1 MKKVLLAVGLVL
13 LLLVA
18 LVVLLPFIV
27 DLNSYQAKYRPI
39 IEEAINRK
47 IELKDTR
54 LTIIPR
60 FGVRVAGFTVMDDPA
75 FSTGPFASLT
85 SLDVGVKLWPLLSK
99 RIEVEEVTLRDPVIT
114 VIKNAQGVLN
124 TATIGKKG
132 APKAEAPAPAK
143 GPTPPPAAEGPLHI
157 LTLLAVDRVAITGGQ
172 LTYRDQSAAK
182 PTEYVLQKLE
192 FLLKSVRLGETARV
206 HAATTVQP
214 YNLPVKVDG
223 TFGPLTES
231 LDLKTIDLMI
241 GLGDI
246 ALAVKGSDVGGDLKL
261 AVTSPTINTADLPVA
276 LPLKKPI
283 EAKDLKV
290 AVAVKGP
297 QARLQNLSLNLFGGQ
312 LAAQGGL
319 TTGSAA
325 PPFDGKVAIQ
335 GIQLG
340 PLMEA
345 VGTDKVSIS
354 GTAAVNLTVR
364 GAGFSM
370 PDLTNALEGPG
381 RLQIKDGK
389 IEGINLLKEAF
400 ALLKAVGVKQDT
412 ANATVFSTIESD
424 LKIKRGII
432 TVERLL
438 MDSHDFQATANGT
451 VGFDQTLNLKA
462 NLNLS
467 EALSKSIVGSS
478 PVARFAAKGGRMTVP
493 LLITGTAQAPSYAL
507 DTKAMGTRVQEQV
520 KEQAKEKLG
529 EILKGKG
536 APPGGL
542 EKGEDSLKKLFGQ

>member
-1 MKKVLLAVGLVL
+1 MKKVLLAVGLLL

-18 LVVLLPFIV
+18 LVLLLPFVV
-27 DLNSYQAKYRPI
+27 DLNAYQAQYLPV
-39 IEEAINRK
+39 IEEALNRK
-47 IELKDTR
+47 IELKDIR

-60 FGVRVAGFTVMDDPA
+60 IGVRVAGFTVMDDPA

-124 TATIGKKG
+124 TSTIGKKG
-132 APKAEAPAPAK
+132 APKAEAPAKA
-143 GPTPPPAAEGPLHI
+143 PTPPPAAEGPLHI
-157 LTLLAVDRVAITGGQ
+157 LTLLAVDRVAVSGGQ

-223 TFGPLTES
+223 TLGPLTES

-241 GLGDI
+241 GLGNI

-283 EAKDLKV
+283 EAKDLKIT
-290 AVAVKGP
+290 AEVKGS
-297 QARLQNLSLNLFGGQ
+297 QARLQNLSLSLFGGQ

-319 TTGSAA
+319 TTGPAA

-345 VGTDKVSIS
+345 VGTDKVSVS
-354 GTAAVNLTVR
+354 GTAALNLSVR

-370 PDLTNALEGPG
+370 PDLTRALEGPG

-389 IEGINLLKEAF
+389 IEGINLLKEAV

-412 ANATVFSTIESD
+412 ANATLFSTIESD

-467 EALSKSIVGSS
+467 EALTKSIAGVS

-507 DTKAMGTRVQEQV
+507 DTKAIGTRVQEQV

-529 EILKGKG
+529 EVLKGKG

-542 EKGEDSLKKLFGQ
+542 EKGEDALKKLFGQ

>member
-1 MKKVLLAVGLVL
+1 MKKVLLAVGLLL

-27 DLNSYQAKYRPI
+27 DLNSYQAQYRPV
-39 IEEAINRK
+39 IEEALNRK
-47 IELKDTR
+47 IALKDIR
-54 LTIIPR
+54 LTILPSI
-60 FGVRVAGFTVMDDPA
+60 GVRVAGVTVMDDPA

-85 SLDVGVKLWPLLSK
+85 SLDVGVKLRPLLSK

-124 TATIGKKG
+124 TSTIGKKAG
-132 APKAEAPAPAK
+132 PKAEAPAKA
-143 GPTPPPAAEGPLHI
+143 PTPPPTAEGPLHI
-157 LTLLAVDRVAITGGQ
+157 LTLLAVDRVAVSGGQ

-192 FLLKSVRLGETARV
+192 FLLKSVRLGETPRV

-241 GLGDI
+241 GLGNI

-276 LPLKKPI
+276 LPLRKPI

-290 AVAVKGP
+290 AAAVKGP
-297 QARLQNLSLNLFGGQ
+297 QARLQTFSVNLFGGRIE
-312 LAAQGGL
+312 AHGGI
-319 TTGSAA
+319 TTGSPA

-345 VGTDKVSIS
+345 VGTDKVAVS
-354 GTAAVNLTVR
+354 GTVALNLAVR

-370 PDLTNALEGPG
+370 PDLTHALEGPG
-381 RLQIKDGK
+381 RIRIKDGK

-424 LKIKRGII
+424 LSIKRGII

-438 MDSHDFQATANGT
+438 MDSHDFQATAAGT

-467 EALSKSIVGSS
+467 EALSKRIAGVS

-520 KEQAKEKLG
+520 QERAKEKLD
-529 EILKGKG
+529 ELLKGKG

-542 EKGEDSLKKLFGQ
+542 EKGEDALKKLFGQ

>member
-1 MKKVLLAVGLVL
+1 MKKVLLIAGLLLLLMVVLVL
-13 LLLVA
+13 LL
-18 LVVLLPFIV
+18 PFVV
-27 DLNSYQAKYRPI
+27 DLNAYQAQYLPV
-39 IEEAINRK
+39 IEEALNRK
-47 IELKDTR
+47 IELKDIR

-60 FGVRVAGFTVMDDPA
+60 IGVRVAGFTVMDDPA

-124 TATIGKKG
+124 TSTIGKKG
-132 APKAEAPAPAK
+132 APKAEAPAKA
-143 GPTPPPAAEGPLHI
+143 PTPPPAAEGPLHI
-157 LTLLAVDRVAITGGQ
+157 LTLLAVDRVAVSGGQ

-214 YNLPVKVDG
+214 YNLPVTVDG
-223 TFGPLTES
+223 TLGPLTES

-241 GLGDI
+241 GLGNI

-261 AVTSPTINTADLPVA
+261 AVTSPTINTADLPVT

-345 VGTDKVSIS
+345 VGTDKVSVS
-354 GTAAVNLTVR
+354 GTAALNLSVR

-370 PDLTNALEGPG
+370 PDLTRALEGPG
-381 RLQIKDGK
+381 RIQIKDGK

-438 MDSHDFQATANGT
+438 MNSHDFQATANGT

-467 EALSKSIVGSS
+467 EALTKSIAGVS

-507 DTKAMGTRVQEQV
+507 DTKAIGTRVQEQV

-529 EILKGKG
+529 EVLKGKG

-542 EKGEDSLKKLFGQ
+542 EKGEDALKKLFGQ